1 MSAQWEA
8 LDRIFREAQLV
19 PAHEQAAF
27 VERACGGDEMLRSDV
42 VSLLSAGNSSASFM
56 ENSALDVLA
65 KKFAADGS
73 NLEPGRRIGVY
84 TIQRKLGSGG
94 AGEVWQATDERLGRN
109 VAIKMLLP
117 HWSTDKS
124 SLHRFTDEA
133 RTVGTLNHPNILTVH
148 DVGEHDGMPYLVSE
162 CLEGRNLRER
172 LKSGTMSV
180 NEAIAITLGI
190 AQGLAAAHERG
201 IVHRDLKPENTFLK
215 SDGSVKLLDFG
226 LAKLRQPAS
235 ALQTAVEHSRLDA
248 IAGTAG
254 YMAPEQL
261 GGASADPRAD
271 LFALGV
277 IMYEML
283 AGKHPF
289 RGTSDLET
297 LKAILSREPE
307 DLATA
312 KPNVPPALALIVM
325 RLLEKK
331 PEARFQSARDLA
343 WSVSQ
348 DAGAVATRRKTAA
361 ASPDRFG
368 WRPFRVG
375 LIAVVAIVAGILIGK
390 RWPGGADP
398 NGILAAPMMRF
409 TWSLLPGQSFVS
421 APAVAP
427 GGRHIAY
434 VATGSKGARL
444 FVRDL
449 QSLDPREIP
458 GSEGASQPFWSPDGK
473 QLGFFAGG
481 RMMKVSLPNGALTQI
496 TTVQFGRGGA
506 WTRSGVIVFGPD
518 LVLSGLNKV
527 SADGGNA
534 EPATLLDIA
543 KGDTDHQFPVALPDG
558 THFLYFVRSTDD
570 KRRGI
575 YLGRVD
581 RPAAHPESRL
591 FYSESSAVYVPGTAT
606 GKADLVYL
614 SNGRA
619 EIRQLDLDK
628 LAVAADAR
636 MLDFVPTDLTVFNP
650 PMVSASPEVMVFA
663 DAIVRNGNLLAS
675 YSLDG
680 KLLKRWESAEAH
692 NWPRLS
698 PDGRLLARQHI
709 DKARAQPD
717 IWVEDLE
724 RGTVYPV
731 ASTTMPDMSPVWSP
745 DGRALAFVTGHLPG
759 RPGELKLNLVA
770 ADGTGTLHSF
780 DCPGEYC
787 EPTDWSADGAT
798 LLVTSYE
805 KGNQNV
811 WTIPAGGGKAAP
823 LLAAD
828 HTESDARFSP
838 NGRWV
843 AYVSREAG
851 RPEVWV
857 HSVSGTAR
865 RMVVSGKG
873 GNQPVWRRDGKA
885 LYFVDLDGRLQRVDV
900 NWSADRTPSFG
911 LPVAPPIPRVGF
923 GHWGTQFD
931 ISPDGSQIY
940 FMQPDDAKPASNL
953 QVVVN
958 WRPLLDAARPD

>member
-1 MSAQWEA
+1 MSTHWEA

-19 PAHEQAAF
+19 PAHEQAVF
-27 VERACGGDEMLRSDV
+27 VERACGGDELLRSDV
-42 VSLLSAGNSSASFM
+42 VSLLSAGSSSGSFM
-56 ENSALDVLA
+56 EKSALDVLA

-94 AGEVWQATDERLGRN
+94 AGEVWQAIDDRLGRN
-109 VAIKMLLP
+109 VAIKVLLP
-117 HWSTDKS
+117 HWTTDKS

-172 LKSGTMSV
+172 LKSGAMSV
-180 NEAIAITLGI
+180 NETIAIALGI

-235 ALQTAVEHSRLDA
+235 AVQTAVEHSRVDA

-283 AGKHPF
+283 AGTHPF

-297 LKAILSREPE
+297 LKAILSREPD
-307 DLATA
+307 DLAMA

-348 DAGAVATRRKTAA
+348 VAGAAATRKRTEEV
-361 ASPDRFG
+361 STNHFG
-368 WRPFRVG
+368 WRWIWVG
-375 LIAVVAIVAGILIGK
+375 MVAVVAGMLVGK
-390 RWPGGADP
+390 FWLGGAAP
-398 NGILAAPMMRF
+398 EGTLAAPMMRF
-409 TWSLLPGQSFVS
+409 TWSLPAGQSFES
-421 APAVAP
+421 APSVAP
-427 GGRHIAY
+427 NGQHIAF
-434 VATGSKGARL
+434 VAADSKGRRL

-449 QSLDPREIP
+449 QALDPREIP
-458 GSEGASQPFWSPDGK
+458 GSEGASHPFWAPDGST
-473 QLGFFAGG
+473 LGFFAGG
-481 RMMKVSLPNGALTQI
+481 RMMKVSLPNGALTPI
-496 TTVQFGRGGA
+496 TPVQFGRGGA

-527 SADGGNA
+527 SAGGGNA

-581 RPAAHPESRL
+581 RPAAHPQSRL
-591 FYSESSAVYVPGTAT
+591 FYSESPAVYVPGTAA

-636 MLDFVPTDLTVFNP
+636 MLDFVPTDLTVSNP
-650 PMVSASPEVMVFA
+650 PMVSASPQVMAFA
-663 DAIVRNGNLLAS
+663 DAIVPNGNLLVS

-680 KLLKRWESAEAH
+680 KPLRRWESSEAH
-692 NWPRLS
+692 NWARLS
-698 PDGRLLARQHI
+698 PDGRLLARQHM
-709 DKARAQPD
+709 DDAHAQPD

-759 RPGELKLNLVA
+759 RSGELKLNLVA
-770 ADGTGTLHSF
+770 SDGTGTLRSF
-780 DCPGEYC
+780 DCPGDYC

-823 LLAAD
+823 LLAAE

-865 RMVVSGKG
+865 RMVVSGRG

-885 LYFVDLDGRLQRVDV
+885 LYFIDLNGRLQRVDV
-900 NWSADRTPSFG
+900 TWSADRTPSFG

-940 FMQPDDAKPASNL
+940 FMQPNDAKPASNL